1 MAMII
6 LRILIGLYAL
16 AMLFAGFQVLIKEE
30 NKLYIIHIVVSLLT
44 LISVFFAN
52 WQLFTIVAITAIVAY
67 QLLAL
72 YRGLTTFFHWQH
84 HVIRLI
90 ISAIFIFL
98 IVTVH

>member
-1 MAMII
+1 
-6 LRILIGLYAL
+6 
-16 AMLFAGFQVLIKEE
+16 
-30 NKLYIIHIVVSLLT
+30 LYIIHIVVSLLT